1 MQIQTK
7 IFEEK
12 KRKLNANYAWKN
24 FLLQRIGTMQVVA
37 PKVTL

>member
-7 IFEEK
+7 ICKEK
-12 KRKLNANYAWKN
+12 KRKLEE